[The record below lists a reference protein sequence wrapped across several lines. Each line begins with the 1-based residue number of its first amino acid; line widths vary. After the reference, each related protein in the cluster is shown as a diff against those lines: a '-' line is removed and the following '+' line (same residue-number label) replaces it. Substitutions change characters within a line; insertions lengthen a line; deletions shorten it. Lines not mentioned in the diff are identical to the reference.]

1 MNWTA
6 SSKKGIFRNKNQD
19 SFVALRRMIEKKKYS
34 LFCMEYVKGIKKY

>member
-19 SFVALRRMIEKKKYS
+19 SFVAVSRMIEKKTICTFLRGRWY
-34 LFCMEYVKGIKKY
+34 G